1 VFVHGIAV
9 AFWVGALAPLITMAR
24 RRHDDLPRA
33 IWQFS
38 NLAVPV
44 VGLLVLTGIV
54 LAIIQLASFRAL
66 IDTWYG
72 IIRLIKLALV
82 LPLLALA
89 ALNRLYLTPE
99 IVLCVK
105 HTRTFGGSVV
115 LEFLLVLC
123 IFIAVAG
130 WRFTLPPRALADF
143 AATPLA
149 IHIHTETVMF
159 QVLISPGKV
168 GSDDFVLRLTTGN
181 GSLLPAKEATLTV
194 SLPGRGIEPMERAA
208 KLGPDGDWH
217 VRGVP
222 LPQPGRW
229 HMQIDALV
237 TDFEK
242 IALEDDFDVRF
253 RRARRRYR
261 AARSAAGG
269 SCRGRRA
276 MPQDHS
282 GIADR
287 DRGRRRPAA
296 GCHPRLVRVG

>member
-1 VFVHGIAV
+1 MFVHGIAV
-9 AFWVGALAPLITMAR
+9 AYWVGALAPLITTAR
-24 RRHDDLPRA
+24 RRHDDLPWA
-33 IWQFS
+33 IRQFS

-72 IIRLIKLALV
+72 IVLLIKLALV

-99 IVLCVK
+99 IVLRTK
-105 HTRTFGGSVV
+105 HTRTFGSVV

-123 IFIAVAG
+123 NFIAGAG

-168 GSDDFVLRLTTGN
+168 GSDDFVLRLMTGN
-181 GSLLPAKEATLTV
+181 GSLLPAKDATLTV
-194 SLPGRGIEPMERAA
+194 SLPERGIEPMERAA
-208 KLGPDGDWH
+208 KAGPDGDWH

-242 IALEDDFDVRF
+242 NTLEDDFDVRSK
-253 RRARRRYR
+253 RA
-261 AARSAAGG
+261 G
-269 SCRGRRA
+269 
-276 MPQDHS
+276 
-282 GIADR
+282 
-287 DRGRRRPAA
+287 
-296 GCHPRLVRVG
+296 